1 MAESAFFRKAVGA
14 ATAVV
19 LGAGMAVLAAA
30 WLTLLAP
37 AGQYLGLR
45 ADAATVQ
52 PGQGERPA
60 ANAARVE
67 QSGDR
72 AKLIFELSAPLDAT
86 AFVLADPDRVI
97 VDLPQ
102 TDFALDPETGKAAY
116 PPPRKTG
123 LIAAF
128 RFGQLAPGRSRIV
141 IDLGAPAR
149 VLLAACDKLDSG
161 GHARLVIELAKTDRR
176 SFEAAVQRARIQL
189 AALAQPKK
197 VQKLGPESSKPVIMI
212 DPGHGGIDRGAMAK
226 GLVEKELVFD
236 FAKAVA
242 AKLDADGRFKV
253 VMTRDD
259 DSFVPLSERVRMA
272 RDGNAALFV
281 SIHADTLS
289 SAADVSGATVYTVSD
304 RASDAEAA
312 RVAEKENQSDA
323 AAGLDK
329 TEDASDV
336 SGILFDLTRRETRA
350 YSRFFARTLV
360 NYWRVAGRLNKNPR
374 RSAGFLV
381 LKAPDV
387 PSVLLELGYLSNE
400 KDELA
405 LASAQWRDTASNQV
419 AAAIEA
425 FFAARERGAKV
436 MKTGPDRAPVGKIP
450 TAGP

>member
-1 MAESAFFRKAVGA
+1 
-14 ATAVV
+14 
-19 LGAGMAVLAAA
+19 MAVLAAG
-30 WLTLLAP
+30 WLTLLRP
-37 AGQYLGLR
+37 AGRYFGFR
-45 ADAATVQ
+45 AHAATVQ
-52 PGQGERPA
+52 PEQGKHPA
-60 ANAARVE
+60 ANAARIE
-67 QSGDR
+67 QSDDR

-116 PPPRKTG
+116 PPHRKAG

-128 RFGQLAPGRSRIV
+128 RFGQLAPGKSRIV
-141 IDLGAPAR
+141 IELGAPAQ
-149 VLLAACDKLDSG
+149 VVLAACDKSDSD
-161 GHARLVIELAKTDRR
+161 GHVRFVVELAKTDRR
-176 SFEAAVQRARIQL
+176 SFEAAVQTARIQL
-189 AALAQPKK
+189 AALAQPKTA
-197 VQKLGPESSKPVIMI
+197 QKPEPESAKPVIMI
-212 DPGHGGIDRGAMAK
+212 DPGHGGIDHGAMVK
-226 GLVEKELVFD
+226 GLIEKELVFD

-253 VMTRDD
+253 VMTRDG

-289 SAADVSGATVYTVSD
+289 SAADVSGATVYTLSD

-350 YSRFFARTLV
+350 YSHFFAHTLV

-400 KDELA
+400 KDGLA
-405 LASAQWRDTASNQV
+405 LASAQWRDKASSQV
-419 AAAIEA
+419 ADAIEA
-425 FFAARERGAKV
+425 FFAARESGATV
-436 MKTGPDRAPVGKIP
+436 TKTDPDRVPVGKIP
-450 TAGP
+450 SAGP